1 MSLKRGMCQERKG
14 KESEDID
21 SAREAVE
28 DSGPHKKVGESA
40 GDTIKNHVKPKIK
53 VK

>member
-1 MSLKRGMCQERKG
+1 MDVCQERKG
-14 KESEDID
+14 KEDKD

-28 DSGPHKKVGESA
+28 NSGPHKKVGESA
-40 GDTIKNHVKPKIK
+40 GDAIENHVNDKIK